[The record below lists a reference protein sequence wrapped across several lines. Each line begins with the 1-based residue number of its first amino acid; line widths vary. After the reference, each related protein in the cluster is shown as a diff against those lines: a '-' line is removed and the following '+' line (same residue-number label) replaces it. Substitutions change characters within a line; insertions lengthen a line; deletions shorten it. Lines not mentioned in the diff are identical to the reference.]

1 MVTPFK
7 FRAKEIKTGEW
18 VEGDLHMSCRV
29 PHIHVDLTHKYAID
43 TDTICVFFG
52 LKDKNKKEIYDGDI
66 VDCWSQGVHLKNGV
80 VKYSPGTCRFFL
92 HSNKDP
98 FIWNFSGNDGC
109 DDGITVVGNI
119 YDNPE
124 LVNKED

>member
-1 MVTPFK
+1 MK
-7 FRAKEIKTGEW
+7 IRQISFRAKDFHSNW
-18 VEGDLHMSCRV
+18 VHGDLTMLSDIPYIRTD
-29 PHIHVDLTHKYAID
+29 IRQEYAIN
-43 TDTICVFFG
+43 TNTIGQFTG

-80 VKYSPGTCRFFL
+80 VKYSPGTCRFFI

-109 DDGITVVGNI
+109 DDGVTVVGNI

-124 LVNKED
+124 LLKY